1 MTTFEVGFID
11 YAKENG
17 LSEKQ
22 AAHFLKRAF
31 DYPGTQE
38 MFEDLPNNEQE
49 HSPETLEPLM
59 HLLKQEDI
67 HNLLTDEHRKIH
79 LE

>member
-1 MTTFEVGFID
+1 MTTFEVGFVD

-31 DYPGTQE
+31 EYPGTQG
-38 MFEDLPNNEQE
+38 MFDTLPYNEQE
-49 HSPETLEPLM
+49 QSPESLESLM
-59 HLLKQEDI
+59 HLFKQEDL